1 MDEDLFSSQL
11 QITLQRTENLSNYHA
26 KIATL
31 ERHFQNMPIFNDVLE
46 NDSLII
52 IDFFTPDALLLI
64 SILKDLNKN
73 QKPLH
78 GVFDTAV

>member
-1 MDEDLFSSQL
+1 
-11 QITLQRTENLSNYHA
+11 
-26 KIATL
+26 
-31 ERHFQNMPIFNDVLE
+31 MPIFNDVLE
-46 NDSLII
+46 NDNLII

-78 GVFDTAV
+78 RVFDTAV